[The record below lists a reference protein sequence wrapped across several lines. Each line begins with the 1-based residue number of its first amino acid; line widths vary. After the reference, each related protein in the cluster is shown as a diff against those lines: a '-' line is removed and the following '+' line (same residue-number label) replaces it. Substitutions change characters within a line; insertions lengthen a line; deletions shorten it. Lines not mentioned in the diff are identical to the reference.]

1 MLGNSLQTQ
10 TENGMNHE
18 SISLPDSITGGDLST
33 NVSGK
38 SLIITIFTLCLLCL
52 YANPAMAGGTWNAET
67 CHIVDDGTSDGPGP
81 FMVESMTI
89 GETTIHY
96 PVGMA
101 ESGCK
106 FPVIGWGNGSG
117 TRGGDAY
124 PEYFNQLASHGFV
137 VAASHSPAVT
147 GELILASV
155 QIALNENA
163 NPASPLYQKLE
174 SKFGVMGKSLGA
186 IAAANAVQMS
196 PDAIAAVM
204 IAGSQPGVSD
214 PGLFVSG
221 TGDFLRQMVENSY
234 NAATGPAIYA
244 EEVGATHLDLS
255 SSEDVAELATS
266 FMRCYLRGDAS
277 AYNYII
283 SPASQ
288 IGGWERY
295 ELKNDRAADLYSAWA
310 AQYPELG
317 TENASP
323 TAHGDAG
330 RHNNLF
336 EYACGGDPTDPTDD
350 ILLEPVLDHRVESGD
365 VIMEYRHRRRKD
377 YASVGLVYTVSHG
390 FDLVNWSAE
399 GVFEV
404 DVSSLDASPGYELV
418 TVRITIPADAPES
431 SRHFVYLKVSQW

>member
-1 MLGNSLQTQ
+1 MNQK
-10 TENGMNHE
+10 ENVERTRDRPSGRA
-18 SISLPDSITGGDLST
+18 TLSRSQ
-33 NVSGK
+33 SGK
-38 SLIITIFTLCLLCL
+38 SPILPMFIFCIGCLF
-52 YANPAMAGGTWNAET
+52 AHPAQAGGIWNAET
-67 CHIVDDGTSDGPGP
+67 CQIIDDGSSEGPGP
-81 FMVESMTI
+81 FRVESMTI

-96 PVGMA
+96 PAGMA
-101 ESGCK
+101 ESGCT

-174 SKFGVMGKSLGA
+174 GKFGVMGKSLGA
-186 IAAANAVQMS
+186 IATANAVQMS

-214 PGLFVSG
+214 PGLFISG
-221 TGDFLRQMVENSY
+221 TSDFLQPMVENSY
-234 NAATGPAIYA
+234 DAATGPAIYA
-244 EEVGATHLDLS
+244 EEVGASHLDLS

-277 AYNYII
+277 AYNYIV

-288 IGGWERY
+288 IGDWERY
-295 ELKNDRAADLYSAWA
+295 ELKNDRADDLYAAWA
-310 AQYPELG
+310 ARYPELG
-317 TENASP
+317 TEKASP
-323 TAHGDAG
+323 PAHGDTG

-350 ILLEPVLDHRVESGD
+350 VLLDPVLNHRSETGN
-365 VIMEYRHRRRKD
+365 VIMEYQYRRRKD
-377 YASVGLVYTVSHG
+377 YASIGLVHTVSHG
-390 FDLVNWSAE
+390 FDLANWSAE
-399 GVFEV
+399 GIVEV
-404 DVSSLDASPGYELV
+404 GASSLDASPDHELV
-418 TVRITIPADAPES
+418 TVRIGIPGDAPES
-431 SRHFVYLKVSQW
+431 SRHFVYMKVRQW